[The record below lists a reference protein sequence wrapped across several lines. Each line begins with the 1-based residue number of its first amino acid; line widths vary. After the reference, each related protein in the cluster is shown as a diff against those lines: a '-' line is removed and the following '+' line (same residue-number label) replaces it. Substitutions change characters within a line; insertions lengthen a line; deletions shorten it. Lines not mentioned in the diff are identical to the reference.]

1 MVLLKL
7 FWGFMLIGFSSFGG
21 LSMIPQISNEVVS
34 NGWMTVSQV
43 TDIVAIAEMTPGPLG
58 LNCATFAGMQAAGI
72 PGAIAANL
80 GTLTPT
86 FTLCAAAAAF
96 FYHFKESRFMRLM
109 LLGVRPVCL
118 GMVLGV
124 LVSLTLSNYFPEASV
139 NIPAILIGAMDL
151 ALLLKWK
158 VSIPKIILFSAGMG
172 IVLFGI
178 LGMPAGIIS

>member
-7 FWGFMLIGFSSFGG
+7 YWSFLLIGFSSFGG
-21 LSMIPQISNEVVS
+21 LSMIPQISSEVVS

-80 GTLTPT
+80 GTLAPT
-86 FTLCAAAAAF
+86 YTLCAVAAAF
-96 FYHFKESRFMRLM
+96 FFRFKESTFVRRM
-109 LLGVRPVCL
+109 LVGVRPVCL

-124 LVSLTLSNYFPEASV
+124 LISLTLSNYFPESNV
-139 NIPAILIGAMDL
+139 NLPAILIGAVDL
-151 ALLLKWK
+151 ALLLKYK

-172 IVLFGI
+172 VVLFGL
-178 LGMPAGIIS
+178 LGMG